1 MMDEQDVIQLLRY
14 YQHDLLNE
22 LQIIQ
27 GYASMNKI
35 DKVKEKIAACVDVYN
50 KERQLMYLNSPK
62 FALWLMKA
70 QHHQKNIG
78 ISYDLQLGQ
87 IDLSLIDQD
96 MFDIGTCI
104 VEHIKQHGN
113 EFSLYELHIDM
124 CFGFDKAHVIVSWQI
139 TGELDDIEPLQSKLN
154 HNFPQI
160 LTNMQTNSN
169 HVKCEFYFNVV

>member
-1 MMDEQDVIQLLRY
+1 FFLFWLRT
-14 YQHDLLNE
+14 
-22 LQIIQ
+22 
-27 GYASMNKI
+27 
-35 DKVKEKIAACVDVYN
+35 
-50 KERQLMYLNSPK
+50 
-62 FALWLMKA
+62 
-70 QHHQKNIG
+70 
-78 ISYDLQLGQ
+78 ISRSTFFPYTTLFR
-87 IDLSLIDQD
+87 SLIDQD

>member
-1 MMDEQDVIQLLRY
+1 MDEQEVIQLLRY

-35 DKVKEKIAACVDVYN
+35 DKVKEKITACVDVYN

-62 FALWLMKA
+62 FALWIIEA
-70 QHHQKNIG
+70 QHNQKNIR
-78 ISYDLQLGQ
+78 ISYDMKLGQ
-87 IDLSLIDQD
+87 IDLSLVDQD

-104 VEHIKQHGN
+104 FEHIKQHGSA
-113 EFSLYELHIDM
+113 FSLYELHIDM
-124 CFGFDKAHVIVSWQI
+124 CPGPDKAKVIVDWQI
-139 TGELDDIEPLQSKLN
+139 TGELEDIESLQSKLN

-160 LTNMQTNSN
+160 LINMQADSN
-169 HVKCEFYFNVV
+169 HVKCEFYFTVV